1 MIDNLED
8 ISSRNLT
15 INLPSLEFDTQ
26 NFCGR
31 AGP

>member
-1 MIDNLED
+1 MTDHLKD
-8 ISSRNLT
+8 ISLRNLT

-26 NFCGR
+26 NFSER

>member
-1 MIDNLED
+1 MKDHFKENP
-8 ISSRNLT
+8 SRNLT

-26 NFCGR
+26 NFCER

>member
-1 MIDNLED
+1 MIDYLKD
-8 ISSRNLT
+8 VMSRNLT

-26 NFCGR
+26 NFCER